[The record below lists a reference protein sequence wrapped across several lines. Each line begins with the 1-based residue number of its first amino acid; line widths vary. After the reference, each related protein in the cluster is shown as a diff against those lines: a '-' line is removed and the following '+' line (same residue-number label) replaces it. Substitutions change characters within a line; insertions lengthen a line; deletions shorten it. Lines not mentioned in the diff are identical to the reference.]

1 MEFRLRGFAEIQ
13 GAVFQ
18 FQLCLSDNE
27 VPLWSRAEREPSHL
41 LACLEYPV
49 PPVLLEEAISAL
61 VQARGRGVPFVVG
74 FLIFFFMVFLA
85 IYSNSNGPC

>member
-1 MEFRLRGFAEIQ
+1 MEFRFRGFAEIQ

-41 LACLEYPV
+41 LACLEYPLS
-49 PPVLLEEAISAL
+49 LLCCLKKLSQHLYRHGA
-61 VQARGRGVPFVVG
+61 VG
-74 FLIFFFMVFLA
+74 CLLFLA
-85 IYSNSNGPC
+85 F